1 MRMVIPV
8 LGGVLNSAAD
18 DICSRHAKIPDW
30 RFGASK
36 LLAGFL

>member
-1 MRMVIPV
+1 MVVPV
-8 LGGVLNSAAD
+8 LGGVLNSVAD

-30 RFGASK
+30 QFGASK